1 MSLPFLLE
9 IGTEEIPDWMI
20 EPALAD
26 LKRRFEALV
35 KENSLGGDVA
45 WVDATP
51 RRLVLRADGLV
62 ARQPD
67 KQELVTGPPKSAGT
81 GAVQGFAKKNGVAVE
96 ALQVTKTEKGEYYSF
111 ERQTKG
117 RATVEILW
125 EALPGIITGIYFP
138 KTMYWTGKGGVRF
151 IRPIRWIVALLGDN
165 VVPFEVADVESGRT
179 TAGHRVL
186 GSQTS
191 IEVTIANYER
201 QLRDNYVLVRAAERR
216 ARIEAALGPDVQADE
231 ALLHTLVYLTEFP
244 TPIRGAFD
252 EAYLKLPKEILSTVM
267 RHHQRYFSV
276 VNKDGSLRPEFIAI
290 TNTNGDPDGLIR
302 NGNERVLRARFN
314 DARFF
319 WQVDQQRPLETRL
332 PDLEKVTFHAKLG
345 NYREKTDRVVKLA
358 EALVS
363 GARKDVDSGALS
375 RAALLSKCDLT
386 TDMVKEFTDLQGV
399 VGGLYA
405 KAQGEPETVS
415 TAIYDH
421 YKPVSMEDSIPRTTE
436 GQILSI
442 ADKLDTLREYFRIGM
457 VPTGSK
463 DPYALRRAAQGVIK
477 ILFEARL
484 PVPLENF
491 LEQKELREFFRERVA
506 YYLRELRGY
515 PYDEVNAVMASPFE
529 TLADLADKIDAI
541 HRVRSTPDF
550 EPLAASFKRIKNI
563 LAQAQFEKGPAVDA
577 TKLAAGPEADLY
589 KAFESAK
596 QRVEQSADYYAK
608 LTSIASLRPRVDLFF
623 DKILVNDPDPVI
635 RRNRLAL
642 LERLLT
648 EFSAIADFSEIV
660 TQGSGARAQD

>member
-26 LKRRFEALV
+26 LKQRFETLV
-35 KENSLGGDVA
+35 KENGLGGEVA

-51 RRLVLRADGLV
+51 RRLVLRAESLV

-67 KQELVTGPPKSAGT
+67 RQEIVTGPPKSAGA

-151 IRPIRWIVALLGDN
+151 IRPIRWIVALLGEN
-165 VVPFEVADVESGRT
+165 VVPFDVADVESGRST
-179 TAGHRVL
+179 GGHRIL

-191 IEVTIANYER
+191 IEVTIANYE
-201 QLRDNYVLVRAAERR
+201 QKLRDNCVLVHAAERR
-216 ARIEAALGPDVQADE
+216 ARIEAALGADVQSDD

-276 VNKDGSLRPEFIAI
+276 VNEDASLRPEFVAV

-302 NGNERVLRARFN
+302 RGNERVLRARFN

-332 PDLEKVTFHAKLG
+332 ADLEKVTFHAKLG
-345 NYREKTDRVVKLA
+345 NYREKTDRVVKFA
-358 EALVS
+358 EALAS
-363 GARKDVDSGALS
+363 AAGKNIDRGALS
-375 RAALLSKCDLT
+375 RAALLS
-386 TDMVKEFTDLQGV
+386 
-399 VGGLYA
+399 
-405 KAQGEPETVS
+405 
-415 TAIYDH
+415 
-421 YKPVSMEDSIPRTTE
+421 
-436 GQILSI
+436 
-442 ADKLDTLREYFRIGM
+442 
-457 VPTGSK
+457 
-463 DPYALRRAAQGVIK
+463 
-477 ILFEARL
+477 
-484 PVPLENF
+484 
-491 LEQKELREFFRERVA
+491 
-506 YYLRELRGY
+506 
-515 PYDEVNAVMASPFE
+515 
-529 TLADLADKIDAI
+529 
-541 HRVRSTPDF
+541 
-550 EPLAASFKRIKNI
+550 
-563 LAQAQFEKGPAVDA
+563 
-577 TKLAAGPEADLY
+577 
-589 KAFESAK
+589 
-596 QRVEQSADYYAK
+596 
-608 LTSIASLRPRVDLFF
+608 
-623 DKILVNDPDPVI
+623 
-635 RRNRLAL
+635 
-642 LERLLT
+642 
-648 EFSAIADFSEIV
+648 
-660 TQGSGARAQD
+660 